1 MKITRFVCTYANNNT
16 LVHIYFQG
24 NEQKV
29 YEFVVRHFLACVS
42 QDAQG
47 FETTVEID
55 VAEERVISYFCLNI
69 FLGKIII
76 EKINKG
82 LFCIELGIRKDIN
95 RWDYYTLHNILLY
108 KSNKNNLDVYGKYV
122 DEGDNPMNNPN
133 IYIM

>member
-1 MKITRFVCTYANNNT
+1 MKITRFVCTYANNDT

-69 FLGKIII
+69 FLGKIM
-76 EKINKG
+76 
-82 LFCIELGIRKDIN
+82 
-95 RWDYYTLHNILLY
+95 
-108 KSNKNNLDVYGKYV
+108 S
-122 DEGDNPMNNPN
+122 
-133 IYIM
+133 